1 MYPLLEADILSVFLW
16 FFFHLL
22 PEFGQCFFLEA
33 GYIGPA
39 DAASGCNFALGTWPL
54 PVQTVSKRDDLGF
67 PLTQSML
74 HALAYLSAGISGIQG
89 FQHIVI
95 DADHVQ

>member
-1 MYPLLEADILSVFLW
+1 MALRASFTLVASL
-16 FFFHLL
+16 
-22 PEFGQCFFLEA
+22 
-33 GYIGPA
+33 YIGPA

-67 PLTQSML
+67 PLTQTVL
-74 HALAYLSAGISGIQG
+74 HALAYLSAGIPGIQG

-95 DADHVQ
+95 DADDIHERERIPLSVRINGV